1 MMPSFFGFRKP
12 KGLSIKS
19 AIFFSMKKKKKKER
33 PSTTSMI
40 SHRTTGTTTSV
51 AASASKNDIS
61 PFARAYDH
69 DLATKFSDNVVND
82 LELLLS
88 METQARMDALEARQ
102 QQEEEEAAQAAATA
116 VRSRRL
122 TFELPTKPI
131 TPSPSPLNNNNNNN
145 NRRGSLGSIYST
157 TSNEDGG
164 GSSSGCSSMSVCS
177 GPEVGD
183 NAVNI
188 IPIHMNARVRL
199 IRRPLPTYG
208 YVRFIGHVDFAPGEE
223 WVGIELD
230 SRVGKNDG
238 SVKGKRYFSTD
249 RDRGIFALKENLEV
263 IV

>member
-1 MMPSFFGFRKP
+1 MPSFFGFRKP

-40 SHRTTGTTTSV
+40 SQRTTTS
-51 AASASKNDIS
+51 AAATSTSKNDIS

-102 QQEEEEAAQAAATA
+102 QQQEEEAAQAAAAA
-116 VRSRRL
+116 VKSRRL

-131 TPSPSPLNNNNNNN
+131 IPSSSSSPSAFNSNNNNNNNNNNTSDKNN

-157 TSNEDGG
+157 TSNDDYCCSSTG
-164 GSSSGCSSMSVCS
+164 GSSMSDCS
-177 GPEVGD
+177 GPDVGD
-183 NAVNI
+183 DKGAIEI
-188 IPIHMNARVRL
+188 IPVHMNARVRL

-208 YVRFIGHVDFAPGEE
+208 YVRFIGHVDFAPGQE

-230 SRVGKNDG
+230 SRGK
-238 SVKGKRYFSTD
+238 
-249 RDRGIFALKENLEV
+249 LNL
-263 IV
+263 

>member
-40 SHRTTGTTTSV
+40 SQRTTTSV
-51 AASASKNDIS
+51 AATSTSKNDIS

-102 QQEEEEAAQAAATA
+102 QQQEEEAAQAAAAA
-116 VRSRRL
+116 VKSRRL

-131 TPSPSPLNNNNNNN
+131 IPSSSSSPSAFNNNNNNNNNNSNTSSNNTNNNNN

-157 TSNEDGG
+157 TSNDDDCCSSTG
-164 GSSSGCSSMSVCS
+164 GSSSMSDCS
-177 GPEVGD
+177 GPDVGD
-183 NAVNI
+183 DKGAVEI
-188 IPIHMNARVRL
+188 IAVHMNARVRL

-208 YVRFIGHVDFAPGEE
+208 YVRFIGHVDFAPGQE

-230 SRVGKNDG
+230 SRGKLIHKFPINN
-238 SVKGKRYFSTD
+238 T
-249 RDRGIFALKENLEV
+249 
-263 IV
+263 